1 MAGSRPGGGEL
12 VSGKRAPL
20 TASAAELPA
29 RPSALQRLRARLAA
43 RPDTEHE
50 QGILRLVI
58 CVLWLV
64 YLLPRALA
72 HHDPFGLYV
81 MSAFVVLAAV
91 ILLWIALSTKI
102 SPPRRVFAQ
111 FIDVLAISTGM
122 LLFGEPAAPLFLVY
136 LWVTLGSGFR
146 FGPAYLLSELAMSV
160 VGFGIVIYA
169 SPFWSAHPSVGIGL
183 LIGMLAV
190 SLYVLTLV
198 RRMFDA
204 VARAEAANLAKRRF
218 ISMVSHELRTPL
230 NAIIGMA
237 DLLRDTQLSRE
248 QADMLQTL
256 RGSSRVMLGLVEDVL
271 DFSKIE
277 AGKALV
283 EKTDFDLHALV
294 NSTCRIVS
302 AQAAAKGVDFV
313 VSIMPEVPPALR
325 GDPHHLRQ
333 VLINLAGNA
342 VKFTEKGSVTV
353 HVSVQ
358 TETETSVR
366 LKFSIRDTG
375 IGIAAEAQAKI
386 FESFVQ
392 ADESTTRRFGG
403 TGLGTTIAKQLVGL
417 MGGRIGLESALGL
430 GSTFWVEVNLDRQP
444 ERAEAASGEMSAE
457 LRGARVLLVGFPA
470 SGRRALEE
478 ALAGWGASPV
488 AAETIEEG
496 VARLV
501 SEISLAKPYHSALL
515 YASAEDPQLA
525 QRFRRAAPNPA
536 PPTILAVPRDS
547 DVRRFEMLSSGFA
560 AVLELP
566 FDKRRL
572 FNVLHSVA
580 AGDEVREG
588 VVRLQDFARRASAAT
603 ALRILVADDNPTNR
617 EVIGRILERAG
628 HAVTL
633 VNDGEQAL
641 DAVERGMPDIVILDR
656 NMPGMGGV
664 EVLQA
669 LRLMTRGRARLPV
682 IMLSA
687 DVTPEAK
694 EETLEAGAD
703 AFLSKPI
710 ETMRLLSE
718 IQSLAPAG
726 AAAGRRAEAPATL
739 HVVPAPAAPA
749 VVNAET
755 LRHLEEL
762 GSSVAFIERLIS
774 VFLADSASVLARME
788 SVLAARDYR
797 EFRSLV
803 HAMKGSSASI
813 GTDRLTRL
821 CSSLEGLTDA
831 EFRLQAPA
839 LQRAFGEELAAARN
853 ELERHLKERRSSTG

>member
-1 MAGSRPGGGEL
+1 MAGPGSGGGGL
-12 VSGKRAPL
+12 VSGEPEAGAP
-20 TASAAELPA
+20 PA
-29 RPSALQRLRARLAA
+29 RANALQRLRARLAA

-50 QGILRLVI
+50 QGILRLI
-58 CVLWLV
+58 ISSLV
-64 YLLPRALA
+64 FLYLLPDALTK
-72 HHDPFGLYV
+72 HNTLPLYV
-81 MSAFVVLAAV
+81 MGIHLVLALA
-91 ILLWIALSTKI
+91 IFLRIAYSTNV
-102 SPPRRVFAQ
+102 SPARRVFAQ
-111 FIDVLAISTGM
+111 FADVAAITWYM
-122 LLFGEPAAPLFLVY
+122 TVFGESAAPLFLLY
-136 LWVTLGSGFR
+136 IWVTLGSGFR
-146 FGPAYLLSELAMSV
+146 FGPRYLVSELAMSV
-160 VGFGIVIYA
+160 GGFGIALYFND
-169 SPFWSAHPSVGIGL
+169 FWRGHTALGVGL
-183 LIGMLAV
+183 LLGMFAV
-190 SLYVLTLV
+190 SLYVLSLV

-204 VARAEAANLAKRRF
+204 LARAEAANLAKRRF

-237 DLLRDTQLSRE
+237 DLLRDTPLSRE

-277 AGKALV
+277 AGKV
-283 EKTDFDLHALV
+283 VMEKIDFDLHALV

-313 VSIMPEVPPALR
+313 VSIMAEVPPALR

-358 TETETSVR
+358 AETEAMVR

-375 IGIAAEAQAKI
+375 VGIAPEAQSKI
-386 FESFVQ
+386 FESFAQ

-430 GSTFWVEVNLDRQP
+430 GSTFWVEVDFDKQP
-444 ERAEAASGEMSAE
+444 ERTAAGSETTRE
-457 LRGARVLLVGFPA
+457 LGDARIQLVGFPPRERDA
-470 SGRRALEE
+470 VEE
-478 ALAGWGASPV
+478 ALAGWGATAV
-488 AAETIEEG
+488 AAATVDEG

-515 YASAEDPQLA
+515 YAAREDTQLA

-536 PPTILAVPRDS
+536 PPTILAVPRDA

-560 AVLELP
+560 SVLELP

-580 AGDEVREG
+580 AGDEPREG
-588 VVRLQDFARRASAAT
+588 VVRLQDYARRASVAT
-603 ALRILVADDNPTNR
+603 PLRILVADDNPTNR
-617 EVIGRILERAG
+617 EVIGRILERGG

-641 DAVERGMPDIVILDR
+641 DAFERDAPNLVILDR
-656 NMPGMGGV
+656 NMPGTSGL
-664 EVLQA
+664 EALQA
-669 LRLMTRGRARLPV
+669 LRLMTRGRERVPV

-687 DVTPEAK
+687 DVTTDARREA
-694 EETLEAGAD
+694 LESGAD
-703 AFLSKPI
+703 AFLPKPI
-710 ETMRLLSE
+710 ETLRLLDE
-718 IQSLAPAG
+718 IESLA
-726 AAAGRRAEAPATL
+726 AASAATGRRAEAPASL
-739 HVVPAPAAPA
+739 HVVPARAAPA

-755 LRHLEEL
+755 LQHLEEL
-762 GSSVAFIERLIS
+762 GTSLAFVEKLVGVFVADAAAMLARIEQ
-774 VFLADSASVLARME
+774 VLAG
-788 SVLAARDYR
+788 RDFH
-797 EFRSLV
+797 EFRSLL
-803 HAMKGSSASI
+803 HAMKGSSASM

-821 CSSLEGLTDA
+821 CERLAALTDS
-831 EFRLQAPA
+831 ELRLQASS
-839 LQRAFGEELAAARN
+839 LQRVLAQEMGEARTQ
-853 ELERHLKERRSSTG
+853 LERHIVERRKAVG

>member
-1 MAGSRPGGGEL
+1 VAGPRTRGGEL
-12 VSGKRAPL
+12 VSGNQEARA
-20 TASAAELPA
+20 AAAAQAPA
-29 RPSALQRLRARLAA
+29 RPHALQGLRARLAA

-50 QGILRLVI
+50 QGILRLI
-58 CVLWLV
+58 ITALGAL
-64 YLLPRALA
+64 YLLPDALA
-72 HHDPFGLYV
+72 HRDALPLYV
-81 MSAFVVLAAV
+81 MSTHFALA
-91 ILLWIALSTKI
+91 LLIFARIVSTRHI
-102 SPPRRVFAQ
+102 SPTRRIFAQ
-111 FIDVLAISTGM
+111 FSDVAAISWYM
-122 LLFGEPAAPLFLVY
+122 AFFGESAGPLFLLY
-136 LWVTLGSGFR
+136 IWVTVGSGFR
-146 FGPAYLLSELAMSV
+146 FGPRYLVSELAMSV
-160 VGFGIVIYA
+160 LGFGLVLYLNE
-169 SPFWSAHPSVGIGL
+169 FWRAHLALGVGL
-183 LIGMLAV
+183 MIGMFAV
-190 SLYVLTLV
+190 SLYVLSLV
-198 RRMFDA
+198 RRMFEA

-237 DLLRDTQLSRE
+237 DLMRDTPLNRE

-256 RGSSRVMLGLVEDVL
+256 RSSSRVMLGLVEDVL

-277 AGKALV
+277 AGKVVV

-313 VSIMPEVPPALR
+313 VSIMPEVPPGVR

-353 HVSVQ
+353 HVSVLA
-358 TETETSVR
+358 ETESAVR

-375 IGIAAEAQAKI
+375 IGIAPEAQAKI
-386 FESFVQ
+386 FESFAQ

-417 MGGRIGLESALGL
+417 MNGRIGVESALGL
-430 GSTFWVEVNLDRQP
+430 GSTFWVEADLDKQP
-444 ERAEAASGEMSAE
+444 ERSGGGETPGE
-457 LRGARVLLVGFPA
+457 LSGARILLVGFPLA
-470 SGRRALEE
+470 ERTALEE
-478 ALAGWGASPV
+478 ALAGWGATPSATV
-488 AAETIEEG
+488 TVEEA

-501 SEISLAKPYHSALL
+501 SEISLARPYHSALL
-515 YASAEDPQLA
+515 YSTGEDVQLA

-536 PPTILAVPRDS
+536 PPTILAVPRDA

-588 VVRLQDFARRASAAT
+588 VVRLQDYARRASPAT
-603 ALRILVADDNPTNR
+603 PLRILVADDNPTNR

-641 DAVERGMPDIVILDR
+641 DAVEAGAPDLVILDR
-656 NMPGMGGV
+656 NMPGMGGM
-664 EVLQA
+664 EALQA

-694 EETLEAGAD
+694 REALEAGAD
-703 AFLSKPI
+703 AFFAKPI
-710 ETMRLLSE
+710 ETVRLLDE
-718 IQSLAPAG
+718 IQRLAGPRAEPARKVEPQLLRPKPAAPAS
-726 AAAGRRAEAPATL
+726 
-739 HVVPAPAAPA
+739 PA
-749 VVNAET
+749 VVNADT
-755 LRHLEEL
+755 LQHLEEL
-762 GSSVAFIERLIS
+762 GASLAFVEKL
-774 VFLADSASVLARME
+774 VGMFLADSASTLARME
-788 SVLAARDYR
+788 KVLAAREYH
-797 EFRSLV
+797 EFRSLL

-813 GTDRLTRL
+813 GTDRLTSL
-821 CSSLEGLTDA
+821 CSSFGSLSDGEL
-831 EFRLQAPA
+831 RLQSLA
-839 LQRAFGEELAAARN
+839 LHRALAEELTAARAQ
-853 ELERHLKERRSSTG
+853 LERHLVDRRKAVG

>member
-1 MAGSRPGGGEL
+1 M
-12 VSGKRAPL
+12 SGNQEARA
-20 TASAAELPA
+20 AAAAQAPA
-29 RPSALQRLRARLAA
+29 RPHALQGLRARLAA

-50 QGILRLVI
+50 QGILRLI
-58 CVLWLV
+58 ITALGAL
-64 YLLPRALA
+64 YLLPDALA
-72 HHDPFGLYV
+72 HRDALPLYV
-81 MSAFVVLAAV
+81 MSTHFALA
-91 ILLWIALSTKI
+91 LLIFARIVSTRHI
-102 SPPRRVFAQ
+102 SPTRRIFAQ
-111 FIDVLAISTGM
+111 FSDVAAISWYM
-122 LLFGEPAAPLFLVY
+122 AFFGESAGPLFLLY
-136 LWVTLGSGFR
+136 IWVTVGSGFR
-146 FGPAYLLSELAMSV
+146 FGPRYLVSELAMSV
-160 VGFGIVIYA
+160 LGFGLVLYLNE
-169 SPFWSAHPSVGIGL
+169 FWRAHLALGVGL
-183 LIGMLAV
+183 MIGMFAV
-190 SLYVLTLV
+190 SLYVLSLV
-198 RRMFDA
+198 RRMFEA

-237 DLLRDTQLSRE
+237 DLMRDTPLNRE

-256 RGSSRVMLGLVEDVL
+256 RSSSRVMLGLVEDVL

-277 AGKALV
+277 AGKVVV

-313 VSIMPEVPPALR
+313 VSIMPEVPPGVR

-353 HVSVQ
+353 HVSVLA
-358 TETETSVR
+358 ETESAVR

-375 IGIAAEAQAKI
+375 IGIAPEAQAKI
-386 FESFVQ
+386 FESFAQ

-417 MGGRIGLESALGL
+417 MNGRIGVESALGL
-430 GSTFWVEVNLDRQP
+430 GSTFWVEADLDKQP
-444 ERAEAASGEMSAE
+444 ERSGGGETPGE
-457 LRGARVLLVGFPA
+457 LSGARILLVGFPLA
-470 SGRRALEE
+470 ERTALEE
-478 ALAGWGASPV
+478 ALAGWGATPSATV
-488 AAETIEEG
+488 TVEEA

-501 SEISLAKPYHSALL
+501 SEISLARPYHSALL
-515 YASAEDPQLA
+515 YSTGEDVQLA

-536 PPTILAVPRDS
+536 PPTILAVPRDA

-588 VVRLQDFARRASAAT
+588 VVRLQDYARRASVAT
-603 ALRILVADDNPTNR
+603 PLRILVADDNPTNR

-641 DAVERGMPDIVILDR
+641 DAVEAGAPDLVILDR
-656 NMPGMGGV
+656 NMPGMGGM
-664 EVLQA
+664 EALQA

-694 EETLEAGAD
+694 REALEAGAD
-703 AFLSKPI
+703 AFFAKPI
-710 ETMRLLSE
+710 ETVRLLDE
-718 IQSLAPAG
+718 IQRLAGPRAEPARKVEPQLLRPKPAAPAS
-726 AAAGRRAEAPATL
+726 
-739 HVVPAPAAPA
+739 PA
-749 VVNAET
+749 VVNADT
-755 LRHLEEL
+755 LQHLEEL
-762 GSSVAFIERLIS
+762 GASLAFVEKL
-774 VFLADSASVLARME
+774 VGMFLADSASTLARME
-788 SVLAARDYR
+788 KVLAAREYH
-797 EFRSLV
+797 EFRSLL

-813 GTDRLTRL
+813 GTDRLTSL
-821 CSSLEGLTDA
+821 CSSFGSLSDGEL
-831 EFRLQAPA
+831 RLQSLA
-839 LQRAFGEELAAARN
+839 LHRALAEELTAARAQ
-853 ELERHLKERRSSTG
+853 LERHLVDRRKAVG